1 MFTISDTC
9 HMHVFIYLFLS
20 QMVVNQSLKGWERG
34 WDIKVVVV
42 TEEVDVVQIEGEF
55 GDVAD
60 DIMMTIIIKT
70 NPQQAKLLR
79 GIKSL

>member
-34 WDIKVVVV
+34 WDIKVVVGI
-42 TEEVDVVQIEGEF
+42 EEVDVVQIEGEV

-60 DIMMTIIIKT
+60 DIMMTIITKT